1 MRVTDFRRIPP
12 SRGTG
17 GVVEWH
23 LLRFS
28 PQQFLQP
35 PLLVLQWS
43 VAGVVGVVVDVAD
56 TVDVDDI
63 DYDVDTVDVAVAV
76 AAVAAVADEHLVS
89 LCVQILVLK
98 CSRGVK

>member
-43 VAGVVGVVVDVAD
+43 VAGVAGVVGVDVAD

-63 DYDVDTVDVAVAV
+63 DSDVDTVDVAVA
-76 AAVAAVADEHLVS
+76 AAADEHLVS
-89 LCVQILVLK
+89 LCVQILVVK